1 MRTAAPSGSLGRRNF
16 YVQIFIYQDSTDGCT
31 FGGSKMREN
40 SHKKILDMV
49 ILAMLLALVIVLQI
63 FAGFI
68 KIGPFSPS
76 FVLIP
81 IVVAAILTGP
91 RGGAIIGGAFGIV
104 VIIQC
109 LSGVDAG
116 GFILWGINPFLTALI
131 CLVKGIAAGVVPG
144 FIYKAMAGKAP
155 SDGIVLASSIVAS
168 LAAPIMNTGLF
179 IIGLSTF
186 FTETLYA
193 WSGDTNVMLYI
204 ITGLIGINFIIEFSI
219 NLVVSP
225 AISTVVKIATRKI
238 IKRS

>member
-1 MRTAAPSGSLGRRNF
+1 MRANQQQR
-16 YVQIFIYQDSTDGCT
+16 
-31 FGGSKMREN
+31 
-40 SHKKILDMV
+40 ILNMA

-68 KIGPFSPS
+68 KVGPFSPS

-91 RGGAIIGGAFGIV
+91 KGGAFIGAAFGVV

-109 LSGVDAG
+109 FSGIDAG

-144 FIYKAMAGKAP
+144 VVYKAIAGKEP
-155 SDGIVLASSIVAS
+155 KDGRILVAAVLAS
-168 LAAPIMNTGLF
+168 LTAPVVNTGLF

-193 WSGDTNVMLYI
+193 WSGGTNVMLYI
-204 ITGLIGINFIIEFSI
+204 LTGLIGINFIIEFSI
-219 NLVVSP
+219 NAVVSP
-225 AISTVVKIATRKI
+225 AISTVTKIATKKL
-238 IKRS
+238 IKKN